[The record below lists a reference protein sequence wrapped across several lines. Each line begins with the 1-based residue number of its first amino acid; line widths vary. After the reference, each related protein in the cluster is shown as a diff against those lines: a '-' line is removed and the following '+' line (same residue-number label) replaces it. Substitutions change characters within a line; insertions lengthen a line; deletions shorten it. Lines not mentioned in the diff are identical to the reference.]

1 MNGSGFFT
9 SLYGGDNCLL
19 HPLDSVCH
27 QCARVS
33 FFLSVVFPKWK
44 VLVGVCVAVRLVH
57 VMLDCVTKYM
67 VWLCG
72 GGAVFPSV
80 CHRDLFM

>member
-1 MNGSGFFT
+1 MVATTVCCIPWTVFAI
-9 SLYGGDNCLL
+9 
-19 HPLDSVCH
+19 SVH
-27 QCARVS
+27 V
-33 FFLSVVFPKWK
+33 FHFLSVVFPKWK

-72 GGAVFPSV
+72 GGAVFPSF